1 MDIIGYILEQFA
13 QPMNIALLVGANI
26 VGLIFGAIP
35 GLSGT
40 MAVMLFMPLTFAMDA
55 GTAIIFLISLWVGGC
70 SGAFIGSILLGIP
83 GSASAVSTC
92 FDGYPMT
99 KKGQAGKALA
109 IGMVASFT
117 GTFLSAILGALLSQF
132 IAGIAFMMGP
142 WEYFALCFVAITLV
156 LAISKGQMLK
166 GLASASIGLLLSTVG
181 FSPIDAEPRFVF
193 GNMHLMGGLSMT
205 VVLLGIFAL
214 SMMIVEFGKG
224 FKPVPKV
231 DTKSIKGFGI
241 TFREIRGQTVNIIR
255 SFLIGLWIGFLPGMG
270 PGLSNLVAY
279 SAAKASSKEPETFG
293 QGNPAGVW
301 APEVANNAAIGGAL
315 IPMTALGIP
324 GDSTT
329 ALLIGAL
336 TIHGLEMGPMV
347 FRNSGHIVYLMFAT
361 VAICALVAL
370 LMQAV
375 GMRVFPHVLRI
386 PYHYMY
392 SALIVIALISAY
404 VESASIYK
412 CGMMLLFGGIGIIMG
427 YCGLPTSPLILSFI
441 LGPILELNMLK
452 AFQYTGTVATF
463 FTRPISGIF
472 MVIGIGSI
480 FSPILRK
487 LWSAIKSRKQA
498 NTA

>member
-1 MDIIGYILEQFA
+1 MMD
-13 QPMNIALLVGANI
+13 P
-26 VGLIFGAIP
+26 
-35 GLSGT
+35 
-40 MAVMLFMPLTFAMDA
+40 
-55 GTAIIFLISLWVGGC
+55 
-70 SGAFIGSILLGIP
+70 GSI
-83 GSASAVSTC
+83 
-92 FDGYPMT
+92 
-99 KKGQAGKALA
+99 
-109 IGMVASFT
+109 
-117 GTFLSAILGALLSQF
+117 
-132 IAGIAFMMGP
+132 
-142 WEYFALCFVAITLV
+142 FALCFVAITLV

-441 LGPILELNMLK
+441 LGHPGTEHAESFPVYRNGGYLLYK
-452 AFQYTGTVATF
+452 ADFGDLYGT
-463 FTRPISGIF
+463 
-472 MVIGIGSI
+472 GIGSI

-487 LWSAIKSRKQA
+487 LWSAIKSETGKYSLIKFIFFRKAVSGGFSGRQP
-498 NTA
+498 TFGLD

>member
-13 QPMNIALLVGANI
+13 QPLNIALLIGANI
-26 VGLIFGAIP
+26 VGIIFGAIP

-166 GLASASIGLLLSTVG
+166 GLASTSIGLLLSTVG

-270 PGLSNLVAY
+270 PGLSNLVSY

-361 VAICALVAL
+361 VAICALVVL
-370 LMQAV
+370 FMQAV
-375 GMRVFPHVLRI
+375 GMRVFPHVLKI

-404 VESASIYK
+404 VESGSIYK
-412 CGMMLLFGGIGIIMG
+412 CGMMLLFGGIGIIMS

-463 FTRPISGIF
+463 FTRPISGLF

-480 FSPILRK
+480 FSPMLRK
-487 LWSAIKSRKQA
+487 FWSMIKNRKQA
-498 NTA
+498 NAA